1 MSKIKIVSKI
11 TNITDKETKICT
23 TQGIYNDNRIVYKDS
38 NTNVEL
44 ILNESN
50 IILSRTVEGISKIVF
65 DFNLVKETFCEIDL
79 IKENKKLQ
87 MKLSTTKINVLDSS
101 FEINYILNDNMKFN
115 FVLEYKEY

>member
-50 IILSRTVEGISKIVF
+50 IILSRTVEGMSKIVF